1 MVPED
6 CRYTKQHEWVRVEG
20 GTATV
25 GITDHAQ
32 EALGD
37 IVFVEMPEVG
47 AALGAGETFAVVE
60 SVKAASDCFMPVS
73 GKISAVNESLADSP
87 DKVNSDPHG
96 EGWLVK
102 VELADAA
109 EVEALMD
116 APGYEACLKEEG

>member
-1 MVPED
+1 MVPD
-6 CRYTKQHEWVRVEG
+6 NCRYTKQHEWVRVDG

-32 EALGD
+32 TELGD

-47 AALGAGETFAVVE
+47 ATLGAGEIFAVVE

-73 GKISAVNESLADSP
+73 GKIVAVNESLADSP
-87 DKVNSDPHG
+87 ETVNSDPHG
-96 EGWLVK
+96 EGWLVR
-102 VELADAA
+102 VELADGA

-116 APGYEACLKEEG
+116 APGYEAFLKEEG